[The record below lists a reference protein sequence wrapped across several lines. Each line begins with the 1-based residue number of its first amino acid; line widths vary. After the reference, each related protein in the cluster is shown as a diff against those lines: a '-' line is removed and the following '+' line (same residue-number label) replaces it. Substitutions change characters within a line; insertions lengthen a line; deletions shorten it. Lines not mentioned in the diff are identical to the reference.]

1 MRAAWYT
8 KQGSAGDV
16 LEVGERDAPAPGP
29 GEVRVR
35 LGTSGINPV
44 DVKRRAG
51 GRGDMG
57 SELVVPHFDGAGVID
72 NVGEGVDS
80 ARLGRRVWI
89 FEAQWGND
97 FGTAAEFV
105 TVPDSR
111 AVPLPANTSFW
122 DGACLGIPALTAH
135 RCVYADG
142 PVEGQTV
149 LVTGGAGAVGAYAI
163 QCARLGGARVLA
175 TVSGD
180 KKAKTA
186 RAAGADVVIN
196 YREEDVQARVAELT
210 DGKGLDRIVEVEM
223 GGNLAASIEMLR
235 SNGVIS
241 AYASE
246 GEPEPAVPFYPI
258 LYKNLTLRFELVF
271 LMPEE
276 AKQQAV
282 EDLTTWLEDGELRH
296 TVAQRFPIEEIA
308 AAHEAVESGPLGK
321 ILLDF
326 SL

>member
-8 KQGSAGDV
+8 KLGSAQDV
-16 LEVGERDAPAPGP
+16 LEVGEREVPSPGP

-35 LGTSGINPV
+35 LRASGVNPV

-51 GRGDMG
+51 GRGGMG

-72 NVGEGVDS
+72 EVGDGVDS
-80 ARLGRRVWI
+80 GRLGNRVWVY
-89 FEAQWGND
+89 EAQWGSN
-97 FGTAAEFV
+97 FGTAAEFA
-105 TVPDSR
+105 TVPGSR
-111 AVPLPANTSFW
+111 AVALPANASFPE
-122 DGACLGIPALTAH
+122 GACLGIPALTAH

-142 PVEGQTV
+142 PVDGHTV

-180 KKAKTA
+180 VKGRTA
-186 RAAGADVVIN
+186 RAAGADTVIN
-196 YREEDVQARVAELT
+196 YREEDVTARVMELT
-210 DGKGLDRIVEVEM
+210 EGEGLDRIVEVEM
-223 GGNLAASIEMLR
+223 GGNLDASIAMLKP
-235 SNGVIS
+235 NGVIS

-246 GEPEPAVPFYPI
+246 GEPKPAVPFYTL

-276 AKQQAV
+276 AKQRAV
-282 EDLTTWLEDGELRH
+282 KDLTKWLTDGELRH
-296 TVAQRFPIEEIA
+296 TIADKFSLEDIA

-321 ILLDF
+321 VLLD
-326 SL
+326 LGR

>member
-8 KQGSAGDV
+8 KLGSAQDV
-16 LEVGERDAPAPGP
+16 LEVGEREVPSPGP

-35 LGTSGINPV
+35 LRASGVNPV

-51 GRGDMG
+51 GRGSMG

-72 NVGEGVDS
+72 EVGDGVDS
-80 ARLGRRVWI
+80 GRLGNRVWVY
-89 FEAQWGND
+89 EAQWGSN
-97 FGTAAEFV
+97 FGTAAEFA
-105 TVPDSR
+105 TVPASR
-111 AVPLPANTSFW
+111 AVALPANASFPE
-122 DGACLGIPALTAH
+122 GACLGIPALTAH

-142 PVEGQTV
+142 PVDGHTV

-180 KKAKTA
+180 VKGRTA
-186 RAAGADVVIN
+186 RAAGADTVIN
-196 YREEDVQARVAELT
+196 YREEDVTARVMELT
-210 DGKGLDRIVEVEM
+210 EGEGLDRIVEVEM
-223 GGNLAASIEMLR
+223 GGNLDASIAMLKA
-235 SNGVIS
+235 NGVIS

-246 GEPEPAVPFYPI
+246 GEPQPAVPFYTL

-282 EDLTTWLEDGELRH
+282 KDLTKWLTAGELRH
-296 TVAQRFPIEEIA
+296 TIADKFSLEDIA

-321 ILLDF
+321 VLLD
-326 SL
+326 LGR

>member
-196 YREEDVQARVAELT
+196 YREEDVPARVMELT
-210 DGKGLDRIVEVEM
+210 EGKGLDRIVEVEM
-223 GGNLAASIEMLR
+223 GGNLEASIEMLR
-235 SNGVIS
+235 SNGVLS

-246 GEPEPAVPFYPI
+246 GEPEPAIPFYPI

-282 EDLTTWLEDGELRH
+282 EDLSTWLESGEMRH

-308 AAHEAVESGPLGK
+308 AAHEAVESGPHGK

>member
-8 KQGSAGDV
+8 KLGSAQYV
-16 LEVGERDAPAPGP
+16 LEVGEREVPSPGP

-35 LGTSGINPV
+35 LRASGVNPV

-51 GRGDMG
+51 GRGGMG

-72 NVGEGVDS
+72 EVGDGVDS
-80 ARLGRRVWI
+80 GRLGNRVWVY
-89 FEAQWGND
+89 EAQWGSN
-97 FGTAAEFV
+97 FGTAAEFA
-105 TVPDSR
+105 TVPASR
-111 AVPLPANTSFW
+111 AVALPANASFPE
-122 DGACLGIPALTAH
+122 GACLGIPALTAH

-142 PVEGQTV
+142 PVEGHTV

-180 KKAKTA
+180 VKGRTA
-186 RAAGADVVIN
+186 RAAGADTVIN
-196 YREEDVQARVAELT
+196 YREEDVTARVMELT
-210 DGKGLDRIVEVEM
+210 EGEGLDRIVDVEM
-223 GGNLAASIEMLR
+223 GGNLDASIAMLKP
-235 SNGVIS
+235 NGVIS

-246 GEPEPAVPFYPI
+246 GEPQPAVPFYTL

-282 EDLTTWLEDGELRH
+282 KDLTKWLTDGELRH
-296 TVAQRFPIEEIA
+296 TIAEKFSLEDIA

-321 ILLDF
+321 VLLD
-326 SL
+326 LGR

>member
-8 KQGSAGDV
+8 KQGAAGDV
-16 LEVGERDAPAPGP
+16 LEVGEREAPAPGP

-142 PVEGQTV
+142 PVEGRTV

-196 YREEDVQARVAELT
+196 YREEDVPARVMELT
-210 DGKGLDRIVEVEM
+210 EGKGLDRIVEVEM
-223 GGNLAASIEMLR
+223 GGNLEASIAMLR
-235 SNGVIS
+235 SNGVLS

-246 GEPEPAVPFYPI
+246 GEPEPAIPFYPI

-271 LMPEE
+271 LMPED

-282 EDLTTWLEDGELRH
+282 EDLSTWLESGEMRH

-308 AAHEAVESGPLGK
+308 AAHEAVESGPHGK

>member
-8 KQGSAGDV
+8 KLGSADDV
-16 LEVGERDAPAPGP
+16 LEVGERETPVPGP

-35 LGTSGINPV
+35 VRISGINPV

-51 GRGDMG
+51 GRGALA
-57 SELVVPHFDGAGVID
+57 STLVVPHFDGAGVID
-72 NVGEGVDS
+72 QVGEDVDPG
-80 ARLGRRVWI
+80 RLGNRVWVY
-89 FEAQWGND
+89 EAQWGSNL
-97 FGTAAEFV
+97 GTAAEFA
-105 TVPDSR
+105 TVPESR
-111 AVPLPANTSFW
+111 AVPLPPNASFM

-135 RCVYADG
+135 RCVYGDG

-175 TVSGD
+175 TVSAD
-180 KKAKTA
+180 EKARMA

-196 YREEDVQARVAELT
+196 YREEDVAARVAELT
-210 DGKGLDRIVEVEM
+210 DEEGLDRIVEVEM
-223 GGNLAASIEMLR
+223 GGNLDASIAMLKA
-235 SNGVIS
+235 NGVIS

-246 GEPEPAVPFYPI
+246 GQPEPAVPFYTL
-258 LYKNLTLRFELVF
+258 LYKNLTVRFELVF

-276 AKQQAV
+276 AKQKAV
-282 EDLTTWLEDGELRH
+282 EDLTRWLTEGELRH
-296 TVAQRFPIEEIA
+296 TVADRFALENIV

-321 ILLDF
+321 VLIDLGL
-326 SL
+326 

>member
-8 KQGSAGDV
+8 KLGSAQDV
-16 LEVGERDAPAPGP
+16 LEVGEREVPSPGP

-35 LGTSGINPV
+35 LRASGINPV

-51 GRGDMG
+51 GRGGMG

-72 NVGEGVDS
+72 EVGDGVAS
-80 ARLGRRVWI
+80 GRLGNRVWVY
-89 FEAQWGND
+89 EAQWGSN
-97 FGTAAEFV
+97 FGTAAEFA
-105 TVPDSR
+105 TVPASR
-111 AVPLPANTSFW
+111 AVALPANASFPE
-122 DGACLGIPALTAH
+122 GACLGIPALTAH

-142 PVEGQTV
+142 PVDGHTV

-180 KKAKTA
+180 VKGRTA
-186 RAAGADVVIN
+186 RAAGADTVIN
-196 YREEDVQARVAELT
+196 YREEDVTARVMELT
-210 DGKGLDRIVEVEM
+210 EGEGLDRIVEVEM
-223 GGNLAASIEMLR
+223 GGNLDASIAMLKP
-235 SNGVIS
+235 NGVIS

-246 GEPEPAVPFYPI
+246 GEPQPAVPFYTL

-276 AKQQAV
+276 AKQRAV
-282 EDLTTWLEDGELRH
+282 KDLTKWLTDGELRH
-296 TVAQRFPIEEIA
+296 TIADKFSLEDIA

-321 ILLDF
+321 VLLD
-326 SL
+326 LGR

>member
-8 KQGSAGDV
+8 RQGAAGDV
-16 LEVGERDAPAPGP
+16 LEVGEREAPAPGP

-72 NVGEGVDS
+72 NVGEGVDD

-111 AVPLPANTSFW
+111 AVPLPANTNFR

-163 QCARLGGARVLA
+163 QCAQLGGARVLA

-196 YREEDVQARVAELT
+196 YREEDVPARVLELT
-210 DGKGLDRIVEVEM
+210 EGRGLDRIVEVEM
-223 GGNLAASIEMLR
+223 GGNLDASIPMLR

-246 GEPEPAVPFYPI
+246 GDPQPAIPFYPI

-282 EDLTTWLEDGELRH
+282 EDLTTWLAGGDMRH

-308 AAHEAVESGPLGK
+308 AAHEAVESGPHGK

-326 SL
+326 SI

>member
-8 KQGSAGDV
+8 KLGSAGDV
-16 LEVGERDAPAPGP
+16 LEVGERETPTPGP

-35 LGTSGINPV
+35 VGASGINPV

-51 GRGDMG
+51 GRGAMA
-57 SELVVPHFDGAGVID
+57 STLVVPHFDAAGIID
-72 NVGEGVDS
+72 EVGEGVDS
-80 ARLGRRVWI
+80 GRLGNRVWVY
-89 FEAQWGND
+89 EAQWGSN

-105 TVPDSR
+105 TVPASR
-111 AVPLPANTSFW
+111 AVALPPNTSFAE
-122 DGACLGIPALTAH
+122 GACLGIPALTAH

-142 PVEGQTV
+142 SVEGRTV

-180 KKAKTA
+180 AKARIA
-186 RAAGADVVIN
+186 RSAGADAVIN
-196 YREEDVQARVAELT
+196 YREEDVAARVRELT
-210 DGKGLDRIVEVEM
+210 EGEGLDRIVEVEM
-223 GGNLAASIEMLR
+223 GGNLDVSIEMLKP
-235 SNGVIS
+235 NGVIS

-246 GEPEPAVPFYPI
+246 AEPQPAVPFYTL

-271 LMPEE
+271 LMPED
-276 AKQQAV
+276 AKEQAV
-282 EDLTTWLEDGELRH
+282 EDLSGWLADGELRH
-296 TVAQRFPIEEIA
+296 TIAQQFSLDDIV

-321 ILLDF
+321 ILLK
-326 SL
+326 LV

>member
-8 KQGSAGDV
+8 KQGAAGDV
-16 LEVGERDAPAPGP
+16 LEVGEREAPAPGP

-142 PVEGQTV
+142 PVEGRTV

-196 YREEDVQARVAELT
+196 YREEDVPARVMELT
-210 DGKGLDRIVEVEM
+210 EGKGLDRIVEVEM
-223 GGNLAASIEMLR
+223 GGNLEASIEMLR
-235 SNGVIS
+235 ANGVLS

-246 GEPEPAVPFYPI
+246 GEPEPAIPFYPI

-282 EDLTTWLEDGELRH
+282 EDLSTWLESGEMRH

-308 AAHEAVESGPLGK
+308 AAHEAVESGPHGK